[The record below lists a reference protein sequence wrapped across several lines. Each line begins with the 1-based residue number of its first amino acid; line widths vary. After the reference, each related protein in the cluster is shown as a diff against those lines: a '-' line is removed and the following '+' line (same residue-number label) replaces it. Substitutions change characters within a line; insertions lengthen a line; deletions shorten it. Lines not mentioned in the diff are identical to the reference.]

1 MIWLS
6 KFAEGFSLIT
16 SSFRHYDEKKLIN
29 RERSLIVRKEK
40 LLSLLGVGLAVCLVK
55 PHLLYANPTFGGG
68 NGTESNPY
76 RLSTPE
82 HLTEL
87 QVAVDGGN
95 SFNGKYF
102 VLTDHIDFSGYD
114 NDNDPTN
121 GNFDP
126 IGYWYYRNN
135 QHTYQEFQGHLDG
148 QSYEIKNLKIILP
161 DEEYVGLFAAI
172 SDGSIKNVK
181 LKNVELVGKRIV
193 GGLAGGSES
202 LIENCSVEG
211 GFVKGGSYDQTGYP
225 TYASGGLVGYN
236 EQLISNSYTNVMV
249 QGDRNVGGLVGISL
263 NEFYEFIEAPWHDI
277 VETTGRIQN
286 SYALGNVIGNTDVG
300 GLVGWNSSP
309 VVNSY
314 AKGNVEGKGYV
325 GGLVGSLEGG
335 KEDWSYPGATEYF
348 LNRGNLEDCYY
359 WGSVKGEAYV
369 GGLAGWASAPISKS
383 YAIGKV
389 SGETYVG
396 GLAGYSF
403 KGQHHDDSSL
413 IGNFSLTESFANNE
427 VVGTTHVGGLLGF
440 SSGSQIKNAYH
451 LQTVRGNENVGGVL
465 GTTISGNYQTQ
476 ILNTYQGGEVVGQ
489 VNVGDLLGVL
499 QSVTHADNSYHI
511 EVASSSSPL
520 VSVTDN
526 NSQINN
532 LSRIK
537 ATDLIQTNSAD
548 LFEGFDFNTT
558 WEMNNYL
565 PRFQWEDT
573 KDIPQPTDAM
583 IMVTG
588 TIQALMADVTIPSV
602 SPDLVIDPNL
612 PDGAVSPEFSIEN
625 QSTSPIKLDLRT
637 FEQTTS
643 TFNDVL
649 PDKYDSW
656 EGLNKKESQDIALGL
671 IAKEGEGWQHLTTQT
686 SYVAGHS
693 EHEIG
698 VIKPTSRVNFEFDVH
713 HGRAFSESKT
723 VQYRMVFVFDL
734 LN

>member
-1 MIWLS
+1 MM
-6 KFAEGFSLIT
+6 K
-16 SSFRHYDEKKLIN
+16 
-29 RERSLIVRKEK
+29 KEK
-40 LLSLLGVGLAVCLVK
+40 ILPILGLGLILSLSK
-55 PHLLYANPTFGGG
+55 PHLLYASQSFGGG
-68 NGTESNPY
+68 SGTESDPY

-82 HLTEL
+82 HLTQL

-95 SFNGKYF
+95 SFSGKYF
-102 VLTDHIDFSGYD
+102 VLTNHIDFSGYD
-114 NDNDPTN
+114 NDADPDN

-126 IGYWYYRNN
+126 IGYWYYQNN
-135 QHTYQEFQGHLDG
+135 QHTYRQFQGHLDG
-148 QSYEIKNLKIILP
+148 QSFEIQNLKINLP
-161 DEEYVGLFAAI
+161 DEEYVGLFATI
-172 SDGSIKNVK
+172 SDGSIKNLH
-181 LKNVELVGKRIV
+181 LKNVELVGKRMV
-193 GGLAGGSES
+193 GGIAGSSES

-211 GFVKGGSYDQTGYP
+211 GVVKGGVYDQTGHLSYGV
-225 TYASGGLVGYN
+225 GGLVGYN
-236 EQLISNSYTNVMV
+236 EQLISDSYTNVTV
-249 QGDRNVGGLVGISL
+249 KGDKNVGGLAGISL
-263 NEFYEFIEAPWHDI
+263 NEIYEFIEDPWHDI
-277 VETTGRIQN
+277 EEVFGEIRN
-286 SYALGNVIGNTDVG
+286 SYALGFVIGNTDVG
-300 GLVGWNSSP
+300 GLVGSNMSP
-309 VVNSY
+309 IVNSY
-314 AKGNVEGKGYV
+314 AKGNVEGKKYV

-335 KEDWSYPGATEYF
+335 KEDWSYPGVTEYF

-476 ILNTYQGGEVVGQ
+476 ILNTYQRGEVVGQ

-537 ATDLIQTNSAD
+537 ATDLMQTNSAD
-548 LFEGFDFNTT
+548 LFEGFDFNGT
-558 WEMNNYL
+558 WEMKDYL

-602 SPDLVIDPNL
+602 SPDLVINPNL
-612 PDGAVSPEFSIEN
+612 PDGSISPEFSIEN
-625 QSTSPIKLDLRT
+625 QSTSPVRLDLKT
-637 FEQTTS
+637 FEQTTNS
-643 TFNDVL
+643 FNDVL
-649 PDKYDSW
+649 PGKYDSW
-656 EGLNKKESQDIALGL
+656 EGLNKKESQDISLGL
-671 IAKEGEGWQHLTTQT
+671 VAQVGDGWQQLTTPT
-686 SYVAGHS
+686 SYVANHQA
-693 EHEIG
+693 HEIG
-698 VIKPTSRVNFEFDVH
+698 VIKPMSQVNFEFDVH
-713 HGRAFSESKT
+713 HGRAFSEAKK

-734 LN
+734 VN